1 MYPSAGSAVTESGE
15 VPLSPSPNRWKWFL
29 MAVLWIVAAL
39 FLLATTGAQG
49 QSAASSRGLAR
60 NTGESRPVLLC
71 RTVGTP
77 GCQTLRSFACMGD
90 DHRGL

>member
-1 MYPSAGSAVTESGE
+1 MYPSAGSAVTDSGE
-15 VPLSPSPNRWKWFL
+15 VPVSPTPNRWKWFL

-49 QSAASSRGLAR
+49 QSAASSRGLVR
-60 NTGESRPVLLC
+60 NAGNSHPVRLC

-77 GCQTLRSFACMGD
+77 GRQILRSFACVGD
-90 DHRGL
+90 DRRGL